1 MKNKNFF
8 LYSIIVFSF
17 ASIFFS
23 SVAVADVVSP
33 KKQLRAQISIED
45 VICND
50 GYVKVIKVTTGNPSC
65 VKPSTAE
72 KLISQ
77 GWANPVDPKLID
89 EAEKIKPPIGNVNK
103 LAVVQ
108 VKGTAGIQTPKQ
120 PIIGYDF
127 VFEVC
132 ALGQKIFVPEVFVK
146 SDSDAQHIELAS
158 SIDANTCQ
166 TTSTIVKA
174 ANPDSI
180 TATLENKG
188 EISQKL
194 SLLESKIADLSQKL
208 EAEKKTLGEQVRI
221 EDSSSEYKAKISEIN
236 KKIIQLRQELN
247 DARADSSR
255 FLFVLSTTPS
265 KSTAPSKF
273 SFSGIPI
280 EGSKATILKV
290 TEQLTGEGYNVV
302 FEACAGAK
310 AVRAPLTTVKSDI
323 DSKNVILANKISLN
337 SCQLGTGQLKA
348 SDVNSIQVIL
358 ENTEDFSAKVT
369 DLETQIVKWQTDLT
383 DAKRSLAE
391 LVKTAQKPADYEE
404 RVNNLTSMIV
414 DLRNLI
420 NNAKASLQGSLFDFY
435 E

>member
-1 MKNKNFF
+1 MKNNNFL
-8 LYSIIVFSF
+8 LYSIIIFSF
-17 ASIFFS
+17 ASIFLS

-45 VICND
+45 VICN
-50 GYVKVIKVTTGNPSC
+50 
-65 VKPSTAE
+65 E
-72 KLISQ
+72 
-77 GWANPVDPKLID
+77 
-89 EAEKIKPPIGNVNK
+89 GNVNK

-208 EAEKKTLGEQVRI
+208 EAEKKTFGEQVRI
-221 EDSSSEYKAKISEIN
+221 EDSS
-236 KKIIQLRQELN
+236 R
-247 DARADSSR
+247 
-255 FLFVLSTTPS
+255 
-265 KSTAPSKF
+265 
-273 SFSGIPI
+273 
-280 EGSKATILKV
+280 
-290 TEQLTGEGYNVV
+290 
-302 FEACAGAK
+302 
-310 AVRAPLTTVKSDI
+310 
-323 DSKNVILANKISLN
+323 
-337 SCQLGTGQLKA
+337 
-348 SDVNSIQVIL
+348 
-358 ENTEDFSAKVT
+358 
-369 DLETQIVKWQTDLT
+369 
-383 DAKRSLAE
+383 
-391 LVKTAQKPADYEE
+391 
-404 RVNNLTSMIV
+404 
-414 DLRNLI
+414 
-420 NNAKASLQGSLFDFY
+420 
-435 E
+435 